1 VQEEFQILLV
11 DDEPEILRL
20 LEKTLKPEGYQLHFA
35 STGGEA
41 FEIFRQENVDLVLLD
56 IQLPDMPGL
65 EVLRVMRE
73 NDPEVEVVIITG
85 YPTINLAVESI
96 RLGAYDFLTKPFNPI
111 AVVQIAVRK
120 ALERRQI
127 IRENQE
133 LRGCL
138 EKQYQFENFVGRSKA
153 MQDIFKLIQRLSQSE
168 STVLIQGE
176 TGTGKE
182 LIARSMHFNSPRKN
196 KRFIPVDCGAIPE
209 SLIESELFGHVRGAF
224 TGAHRDK
231 RGLFR
236 EADGGTILL
245 DEIGDLSLAMQVRLL
260 RVLQERE
267 VRPVGEEKAQPIDVR
282 VISAT
287 HRDLEEKVKSG
298 EFREDLFY
306 RLNVINITIPALRD
320 RPEDIP
326 LLIQHFLSKY
336 SKDIGE
342 TLDIEPEAMK
352 RLCNYSW
359 PGNVRQLEHC
369 IEQMVVLRRGNT
381 LRRSDIPNSLLPS
394 PHRGQQHYIPADTV
408 SLREF
413 EGLALKKAMESSHG
427 NVEQAA
433 QMLGIAKSSL
443 YRKLKDHNLEPK
455 KFLKK

>member
-1 VQEEFQILLV
+1 LQEKFQVLLV
-11 DDEPEILRL
+11 DDEPDILRV
-20 LEKTLKPEGYQLHFA
+20 LERALKPEGYQLYLA

-65 EVLRVMRE
+65 EVLRVLKE
-73 NDPEVEVVIITG
+73 NDPDVEVVIITG
-85 YPTINLAVESI
+85 YPTINRAVESI
-96 RLGAYDFLTKPFNPI
+96 RLGAYDFLAKPFNPI
-111 AVVQIAVRK
+111 AAVQITVK
-120 ALERRQI
+120 QALERRQI

-133 LRGCL
+133 LREHL
-138 EKQYQFENFVGRSKA
+138 EKQYQFENLIGRSKA
-153 MQDIFKLIQRLSQSE
+153 MQNIFKLVKRLSQSE
-168 STVLIQGE
+168 STILIRGE

-182 LIARSMHFNSPRKN
+182 VLARSIHFNSPRKN

-231 RGLFR
+231 KGLFR

-245 DEIGDLSLAMQVRLL
+245 DEIGDLSLALQMRLL

-267 VRPVGEEKAQPIDVR
+267 IRPVGGEQAQPVDVR

-287 HRDLEEKVKSG
+287 HRDLEERVKSG

-306 RLNVINITIPALRD
+306 RLNVLSITIPALRD

-336 SKDIGE
+336 SKDVE
-342 TLDIEPEAMK
+342 PLSIEPQAMK
-352 RLCNYSW
+352 RLCNYPW

-369 IEQMVVLRRGNT
+369 IEQMVVLRKGNA
-381 LRRSDIPNSLLPS
+381 LSKSDIPGFLLPAAQEQIVPPGS
-394 PHRGQQHYIPADTV
+394 GSV
-408 SLREF
+408 KEF
-413 EGLALKKAMESSHG
+413 ERLALKRAMENSHG

-433 QMLGIAKSSL
+433 KILGIAKSSL
-443 YRKLKDHNLEPK
+443 YRKLKDQGLPPK